1 MLSLL
6 FFWGH
11 QPGQAFSKS
20 LKFTLDSKTFF
31 KNLER
36 EPVPVRAPFR
46 IPSGETRTGTI
57 LKPAF
62 QYNIKKGINI
72 ELGGLMDLPF
82 GQDDGI
88 SEGEPV
94 ISLHID
100 YLPGWRFTA
109 GTLNRE
115 HPLLDAIFDDDL
127 EFTDLAEHG
136 FQIQAD
142 TRKLRQDFWLDW
154 ELNETSTRREKFVLG
169 NYTQWMPGNF
179 MFDLQVLWVH
189 FGGQNNSGV
198 LQYLSDLTKNT
209 ILFSYSA

>member
-72 ELGGLMDLPF
+72 
-82 GQDDGI
+82 
-88 SEGEPV
+88 
-94 ISLHID
+94 
-100 YLPGWRFTA
+100 
-109 GTLNRE
+109 
-115 HPLLDAIFDDDL
+115 
-127 EFTDLAEHG
+127 
-136 FQIQAD
+136 
-142 TRKLRQDFWLDW
+142 
-154 ELNETSTRREKFVLG
+154 
-169 NYTQWMPGNF
+169 
-179 MFDLQVLWVH
+179 LQL
-189 FGGQNNSGV
+189 
-198 LQYLSDLTKNT
+198 
-209 ILFSYSA
+209 